1 MAGLPGT
8 GLGGIFY
15 ALLIV
20 WMAVREAWLSSRGVS
35 ERGRWTRIARLGAIL
50 AGIVAALWLEGWV
63 LLRLFGFGLLGD
75 VAATSRGRSL
85 AAVEAIVPAL
95 ALAPLVV
102 LTALIAAV
110 QLARQVSSSAQ
121 RQERL
126 AHEAAPPPSR
136 DDLSAGERAP
146 ERREGPEDHLL
157 VPARIVAQVE

>member
-35 ERGRWTRIARLGAIL
+35 ERGRWARIARLGAIL
-50 AGIVAALWLEGWV
+50 AGIVAALWLEAW
-63 LLRLFGFGLLGD
+63 LLRRLFGISLLGD

-85 AAVEAIVPAL
+85 TAVDAIVPAL

-110 QLARQVSSSAQ
+110 QFARQASSSAQ

-126 AHEAAPPPSR
+126 AHKAAPPPSR
-136 DDLSAGERAP
+136 DDLSAGDRSREGREAP
-146 ERREGPEDHLL
+146 EDQLL
-157 VPARIVAQVE
+157 VLSRIVAQVE